1 MARKHRLVKG
11 LAVVALAATALSG
24 IAVSA
29 LYGAIDG
36 IDKKDITNQLGENRP
51 DAWASE
57 EGAPINIV
65 MMGSDTREGQGSGFG
80 KNVSGQRSDTTIFVH
95 ISGDRTWATAVSIP
109 RDTTTVMPDC
119 INEDGSINK
128 GWTDKFNVT
137 MSRAG
142 PGCVVKTL
150 EEITNIRVDH
160 YVVVNFKG
168 FQNVVDA
175 VGGVEVCLTDSV
187 DDEKSHLQ
195 LPAGLSTLDGKTAL
209 AFVRA
214 RKTLGDGS
222 DISRIRRQQDFLA
235 SLARKTTS
243 AGVLLNPKKVLDL
256 INAIAGSLT
265 TDPELGSVDGIKTIA
280 MNLQDLRPSNI
291 RFITAPNAPDP
302 DNTANVKLTPEA
314 DELWDALRADKQWP
328 TPPDNGPDGK
338 PLTVAPEDIKIAVLN
353 GTATSGL
360 AGAKADLFS
369 ALGYTIAKTDNTT
382 EFFGTE
388 TAVWVTK
395 ARENEARTVAAALG
409 LNKIKVFKKQNADDP
424 SLVVVVGSK
433 FTDPRELKIKTKPS
447 SSLYGPKDGRAA
459 DETDCSPA

>member
-1 MARKHRLVKG
+1 MARRHRVVKG
-11 LAVVALAATALSG
+11 LAIVTLVATGLSG

-29 LYGAIDG
+29 VSHAVQG
-36 IDKKDITNQLGENRP
+36 INTNDITDKLGHRP

-65 MMGSDTREGQGSGFG
+65 LMGSDTREGQGSGFG
-80 KNVSGQRSDTTIFVH
+80 HNIGGQRSDTTIFVH

-119 INEDGSINK
+119 INEDGSTNK

-142 PGCVVKTL
+142 PACVVKTL
-150 EEITNIRVDH
+150 EQITNIRMDH
-160 YVVVNFKG
+160 YVVVDFKG

-175 VGGVEVCLTDSV
+175 VGGVSVCLTDAV
-187 DDEKSHLQ
+187 DDKKSHLK

-235 SLARKTTS
+235 SLARKATS
-243 AGVLLNPKKVLDL
+243 AGVLLNPKRVLDL

-265 TDPELGSVDGIKTIA
+265 TDPELGSIEGIKNIA

-302 DNTANVKLTPEA
+302 DNTANVKLTSEA
-314 DELWDALRADKQWP
+314 QDLWDALRADKQWP
-328 TPPDNGPDGK
+328 APPDNGPDGK
-338 PLTVAPEDIKIAVLN
+338 PLTVSPEGLKIAVLN
-353 GTATSGL
+353 GTSTAGL
-360 AGAKADLFS
+360 ASKKADLFA

-382 EFFGTE
+382 DFFGKD
-388 TAVWVTK
+388 TAVWATQQR
-395 ARENEARTVAAALG
+395 ADEARTVAAALG
-409 LNKIKVFKKQNADDP
+409 LGKVNIFKKQAKTDP

-433 FTDPRELKIKTKPS
+433 FTDPRELKIKQKPT